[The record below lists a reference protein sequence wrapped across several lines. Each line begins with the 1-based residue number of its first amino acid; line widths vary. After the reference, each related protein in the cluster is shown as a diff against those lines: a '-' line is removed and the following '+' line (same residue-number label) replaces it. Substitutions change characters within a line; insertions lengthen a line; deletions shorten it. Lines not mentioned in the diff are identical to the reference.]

1 MPDLFGNEPSLYD
14 GFDMECLKVG
24 LQESAAILESQHLL
38 AEVADLSEALWAQSA
53 LTDIFVG
60 LVGQGVEVEL
70 DCGPK
75 LHGDLTSVW
84 REMILL
90 KSGDYTL
97 VPMTHV
103 RSLRSTGA
111 QPRLGEHVGRG
122 NFTAALRRLLARGFS
137 PVLFVCDHAA
147 GANRDGRLLRWVGRD
162 WVGFQRSGGVH
173 FDFEVCSIEKVCAV
187 RFSSLVTPSQIFVD
201 FFGLNSPLPTSTNL

>member
-1 MPDLFGNEPSLYD
+1 MPDLFGNEPALYD
-14 GFDMECLKVG
+14 GLDMDGLKVG
-24 LQESAAILESQHLL
+24 LQESAAILESQRLL

-53 LTDIFVG
+53 LTDVFVG
-60 LVGQGVEVEL
+60 LVGQKVEVEL
-70 DCGPK
+70 DCGLK
-75 LHGDLTSVW
+75 VHGNLTSVW

-90 KSGDYTL
+90 KSGDYSL

-122 NFTAALRRLLARGFS
+122 NFTAALRRLLAQGFS
-137 PVLFVCDHAA
+137 PVLFVCDHAV
-147 GANRDGRLLRWVGRD
+147 GADRNARLLCWVGRD
-162 WVGFQRSGGVH
+162 WVGFQRSGGVY
-173 FDFEVCSIEKVCAV
+173 FDFEVCPIEKVCAV

-201 FFGLNSPLPTSTNL
+201 FFGLDSPLPTSTNL